1 MAQPY
6 RFGLIGCGRI
16 GQRHAQILNSGSIKN
31 AELASVCDTSLE
43 RLDKFKLQFSVPGFS
58 DMKKMLSEVELDF
71 VVVCT
76 ESGNHE
82 NHVIDCA
89 QFGVDIVVEKP
100 MALTVTGAQKMI
112 NECKKY
118 NVNLHVVK
126 QNRFNLPI
134 IKTKQAYDEGK
145 FGNITLGTVRV
156 RWKRDQAYYQ
166 QDKWRGTWS
175 LDGGVLANQASHHI
189 DILHYFMGDV
199 ESVYAYANTSLVDIE
214 TEDTAVAVLKFKSGA
229 LGIIEA
235 TTATRPVDLEGSLS
249 ILGEYGSVVI
259 GGFALNRIDTWKFA
273 EEKQLQGED
282 LNAFSENPP
291 DVYGFGHAKYYE
303 NLVKF
308 KNGEGGLVIS
318 GESGLKSV
326 EIMSA
331 LYKSIETRKEI
342 FLPLDSAPLKLGKS

>member
-6 RFGLIGCGRI
+6 RFGIVGCGRI
-16 GQRHAQILNSGSIKN
+16 GQRHAQILNSGSVKN
-31 AELASVCDTSLE
+31 TKLVAVCDNSSE
-43 RLDKFKLQFSVPGFS
+43 RLDKFKSQFFVPGFL
-58 DMKKMLSEVELDF
+58 DLKKMLSEVELDF

-82 NHVIDCA
+82 KHVLECS

-100 MALTVTGAQKMI
+100 MALTVSGAQKMI
-112 NECKKY
+112 NECKK
-118 NVNLHVVK
+118 NNINLFVVK

-134 IKTKQAYDEGK
+134 IKTKQAFDEGK
-145 FGNITLGTVRV
+145 FGKITLVTVRV
-156 RWKRDQAYYQ
+156 RWMRDQAYYQ
-166 QDKWRGTWS
+166 QDKWRGSWS

-214 TEDTAVAVLKFKSGA
+214 TEDTAVAVLKFKTGA
-229 LGIIEA
+229 LGVIEA

-259 GGFALNRIDTWKFA
+259 GGFALNRLDTWKFI
-273 EEKQLQGED
+273 EEKIDQDED
-282 LNAFSENPP
+282 LKVFSENPP
-291 DVYGFGHAKYYE
+291 DVYGFGHTKFYE

-308 KNGEGGLVIS
+308 KNGGGGLVIS

-331 LYKSIETRKEI
+331 LYKSIETRKEV
-342 FLPLDSAPLKLGKS
+342 FLPLEGEPLRLGKS